1 MPDIEIRPYTSL
13 DFESA
18 LRVYEHLC
26 SFYRLPFNL
35 EKSRKFFSS
44 MIYFQQ
50 YHTLVAI
57 DKKLKTVVG
66 LLFSE
71 FETDATQ
78 ETCGCIKHIY
88 VEEKYRKSG
97 IMTALIN
104 KAISYFKE
112 LKVDQVA
119 IHLRNE
125 NLPYLT
131 YYLQKFGLSPT
142 ATIVAKSLK

>member
-1 MPDIEIRPYTSL
+1 MPDLEIRQYKSS

-18 LRVYEHLC
+18 IQVYEHLC

-50 YHTLVAI
+50 YHTLVAL
-57 DKKLKTVVG
+57 DKKTKNIVG

-71 FETDATQ
+71 LETEATQ

-97 IMTALIN
+97 VMTALIN
-104 KAISYFKE
+104 KSINYFKE
-112 LKVDQVA
+112 IKADNVS

-125 NLPYLT
+125 NLPYLN
-131 YYLQKFGLSPT
+131 YYLQKFGLSPI

>member
-1 MPDIEIRPYTSL
+1 MPNIEIRQYKSS

-18 LRVYEHLC
+18 LQVYEHLC
-26 SFYRLPFNL
+26 SFYRLPFKL

-57 DKKLKTVVG
+57 DKQTKNVVG

-71 FETDATQ
+71 LQTDATQ
-78 ETCGCIKHIY
+78 ETCGVINHIY
-88 VEEKYRKSG
+88 VEEKYRKFG
-97 IMTALIN
+97 IMTELIN
-104 KAISYFKE
+104 KAISFFKE
-112 LKVDQVA
+112 LKADRIA